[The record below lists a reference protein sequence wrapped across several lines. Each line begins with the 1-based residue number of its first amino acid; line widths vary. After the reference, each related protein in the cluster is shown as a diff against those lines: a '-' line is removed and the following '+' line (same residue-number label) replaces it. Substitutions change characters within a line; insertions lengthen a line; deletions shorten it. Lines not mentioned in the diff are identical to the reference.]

1 MSSSDEEALSAA
13 DLEALKAAE
22 EEDAAEEQRR
32 LDLARRE
39 RDDEERA
46 ADEARAAASS
56 AENSRDGLF
65 GTALPGPREHAPPR
79 ARDESRAGGRLVG
92 GRFVGGRGVG
102 GRGRGRR
109 ATQLADAELPSVERA
124 DRSTPAPRAIVLSGR
139 GMEGATEPEL
149 RALLAPFGALSSLHA
164 PRSGGLAFAQ
174 FGVRVALCSL
184 SMSLSRV
191 CPGSAPRPGPRR

>member
-1 MSSSDEEALSAA
+1 MSPNECADGEPDDWGAFGPLSRSTCLHDHKPKRSKLIQIVMASSDEEALSAA

-79 ARDESRAGGRLVG
+79 ARDESRAGGRFVG

-102 GRGRGRR
+102 GRGRGGG
-109 ATQLADAELPSVERA
+109 ADGAVQREQRQA
-124 DRSTPAPRAIVLSGR
+124 R
-139 GMEGATEPEL
+139 GA
-149 RALLAPFGALSSLHA
+149 A
-164 PRSGGLAFAQ
+164 
-174 FGVRVALCSL
+174 V
-184 SMSLSRV
+184 
-191 CPGSAPRPGPRR
+191 